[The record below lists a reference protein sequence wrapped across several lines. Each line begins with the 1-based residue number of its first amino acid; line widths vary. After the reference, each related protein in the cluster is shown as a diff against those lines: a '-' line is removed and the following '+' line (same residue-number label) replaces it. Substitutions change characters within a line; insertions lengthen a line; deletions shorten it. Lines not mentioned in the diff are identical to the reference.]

1 MRKRFLFFILLSIC
15 FTSCQSGTGNTA
27 VSGEIITVLGQAY
40 PDMAIAQYDLSTQ
53 QSTTLF
59 QAPEFSQIFQVAL
72 DPQQDTAYFSFSP
85 PPSGGSGFFDR
96 AGLYTL
102 PINQPGTTPTLLL
115 GGNTAGEYLLM
126 PTVTPNGRYL
136 FYVKQASDPNSI
148 SGGFLV
154 TLERYDL
161 ETGDNETIVL
171 DGIWPR
177 ISPDGTK
184 LVFIGVEPQSL
195 QRALVLTDLDG
206 NGFELLVG
214 IGRFFDI
221 DAPIFSPDGQSI
233 YFSVAEEAPVSFL
246 DRLMG
251 VQIAFAHADH
261 NVPSDWWRIS
271 ITGGEPEQVTSFE
284 DIILHGD
291 FNSVTN
297 QLIFSTQTGLFALE
311 EDLTVN
317 TIEENASFN
326 TLQVI
331 R

>member
-1 MRKRFLFFILLSIC
+1 MIKRLLLLLTILLIGC
-15 FTSCQSGTGNTA
+15 SGTEGNTA
-27 VSGEIITVLGQAY
+27 VSGKIITMLGQSY
-40 PDMAIAQYDLSTQ
+40 PDMQIAQVDLNNQ

-59 QAPEFSQIFQVAL
+59 QAPEFSQLFQIAL
-72 DPQQDTAYFSFSP
+72 HPNQETVYFSYSP

-96 AGLYTL
+96 AGLYSL
-102 PINQPGTTPTLLL
+102 PLNSGEASPTLLL
-115 GGNTAGEYLLM
+115 GGNVAGEYLLM
-126 PTVTPNGRYL
+126 PTVSPNGRFLY
-136 FYVKQASDPNSI
+136 YVKQAQDPNSFG
-148 SGGFLV
+148 GGFLV

-161 ETGDNETIVL
+161 ETGNNQTIVL

-177 ISPDGTK
+177 ISPDGET

-206 NGFELLVG
+206 SGFEILVG

-221 DAPIFSPDGQSI
+221 DAPIFSPDGQHI

-246 DRLMG
+246 DRLLG
-251 VQIAFAHADH
+251 VQIAYAHADH

-271 ITGGEPEQVTSFE
+271 VNGGEPEQVTFFE

-291 FNSVTN
+291 FKPDTG
-297 QLIFSTQTGLFALE
+297 QLIFSTQTGLFSLE
-311 EDLTVN
+311 PDQSVE
-317 TIEENASFN
+317 TIEESTKFN
-326 TLQVI
+326 TVQVV